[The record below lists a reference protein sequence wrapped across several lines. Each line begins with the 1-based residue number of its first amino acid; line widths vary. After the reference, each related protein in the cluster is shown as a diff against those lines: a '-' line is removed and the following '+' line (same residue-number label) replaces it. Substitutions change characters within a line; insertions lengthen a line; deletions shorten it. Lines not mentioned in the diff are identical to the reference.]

1 MNKIFLILT
10 AALIVAGCA
19 PKTVYVDKE
28 NDHGKVVLSLDYRDF
43 DIAIREMTQSLMVS
57 GRMRKPG
64 GGKYVV
70 TTAKIVNDTTQRI
83 DTRQL
88 MASVEEELLNS
99 GVVDFTSAIGSTGD
113 DMIAESRKL
122 RQSDEFNQGTIMSKG
137 ELIGPDLSISG
148 KIFERVVH
156 YDKRTKQVEYYI
168 ELIVTDL
175 KTGLRFWQKQVQ
187 ILKRGGVNVPVW

>member
-1 MNKIFLILT
+1 MNKLLLILVT
-10 AALIVAGCA
+10 AVILTGCT
-19 PKTVYVDKE
+19 PKTVYVDKA
-28 NDHGKVVLSLDYRDF
+28 NDKGKVVLSLDYRDF
-43 DIAIREMTQSLMVS
+43 DIAIREMTQSLLVS

-70 TTAKIVNDTTQRI
+70 TTAVIVNDTTQRI

-88 MASVEEELLNS
+88 MASVEEELLAS
-99 GVVDFTSAIGSTGD
+99 GVVDMTSAIGSTGD
-113 DMIAESRKL
+113 GMISESRKL
-122 RQSDEFNQGTIMSKG
+122 RDSDEFDPNTVQEKG
-137 ELIGPDLSISG
+137 QLIGPDLSFSG
-148 KIFERVVH
+148 KIFERVVY

-187 ILKRGGVNVPVW
+187 ILKRGGNKVPMW